1 MFSKNQ
7 SGSSLNR
14 QLFETY
20 MALDNW
26 HQFRLRLFI
35 EGIFVGIAGGLSIS
49 LFRFLLNESEDLR
62 IYLYYTCLIPAL
74 RRDDLLPLLSYTLL
88 LLAIG
93 GAIYAMCRYA
103 PMAGGS
109 GIPQVKGVILG
120 LMKMKW
126 LRILWVKILAG
137 AIGIGAG
144 LSLGRE
150 GPSIQIG
157 AVAGQGLSRMLGR
170 TRMEERYLITSGA
183 SAGLAAAFNA
193 PLAGMMF
200 ALEELHRNFSGA
212 VLLPTMTSAITATIV
227 TRCFFGNG
235 TSFHFVDLV
244 PLPAQYLWYV
254 ALIAL
259 ICGLAGII
267 FNYGLLHIGA
277 FYHPKVFR
285 NQASKIIF
293 ALLCAG
299 VLGFLLPQV
308 LGGEKDGQEKPTEQR
323 QEMKTAYIASAFD
336 LIFAAERFNNHRP
349 YVMAGITPMMN
360 LSGNTSGFIKLK
372 KSEVFLELGL
382 GCDFYLPYFKLRP
395 ELKFMYGI
403 TDTFDSNQVKNVR
416 DDSKKPYAMAAKAA
430 HSKIIALTFYFE

>member
-62 IYLYYTCLIPAL
+62 IYLYYACLIPAL
-74 RRDDLLPLLSYTLL
+74 RRDDLLPLLSYALL
-88 LLAIG
+88 LLVIG

-157 AVAGQGLSRMLGR
+157 AVAGQGLSRTLGR
-170 TRMEERYLITSGA
+170 TRME
-183 SAGLAAAFNA
+183 
-193 PLAGMMF
+193 
-200 ALEELHRNFSGA
+200 
-212 VLLPTMTSAITATIV
+212 
-227 TRCFFGNG
+227 
-235 TSFHFVDLV
+235 
-244 PLPAQYLWYV
+244 
-254 ALIAL
+254 
-259 ICGLAGII
+259 
-267 FNYGLLHIGA
+267 
-277 FYHPKVFR
+277 
-285 NQASKIIF
+285 
-293 ALLCAG
+293 
-299 VLGFLLPQV
+299 
-308 LGGEKDGQEKPTEQR
+308 
-323 QEMKTAYIASAFD
+323 
-336 LIFAAERFNNHRP
+336 
-349 YVMAGITPMMN
+349 
-360 LSGNTSGFIKLK
+360 
-372 KSEVFLELGL
+372 
-382 GCDFYLPYFKLRP
+382 
-395 ELKFMYGI
+395 
-403 TDTFDSNQVKNVR
+403 
-416 DDSKKPYAMAAKAA
+416 
-430 HSKIIALTFYFE
+430 

>member
-62 IYLYYTCLIPAL
+62 IYLYYTCLIPPL
-74 RRDDLLPLLSYTLL
+74 RRDDLLPLLSYALL

-93 GAIYAMCRYA
+93 GALYAMCRYA

-277 FYHPKVFR
+277 STIRRSLGRRHPR
-285 NQASKIIF
+285 S
-293 ALLCAG
+293 
-299 VLGFLLPQV
+299 FLPSSVPVCSDSSSRRSWAAATILSTSSPSRATRSPFCCFFWQ
-308 LGGEKDGQEKPTEQR
+308 PNISSPSSA
-323 QEMKTAYIASAFD
+323 TAAARPADSSCPCSSSA
-336 LIFAAERFNNHRP
+336 P
-349 YVMAGITPMMN
+349 
-360 LSGNTSGFIKLK
+360 
-372 KSEVFLELGL
+372 
-382 GCDFYLPYFKLRP
+382 
-395 ELKFMYGI
+395 
-403 TDTFDSNQVKNVR
+403 
-416 DDSKKPYAMAAKAA
+416 
-430 HSKIIALTFYFE
+430 

>member
-62 IYLYYTCLIPAL
+62 IYLYYACLIPAL

-88 LLAIG
+88 LLVIG
-93 GAIYAMCRYA
+93 GALCAMCRYA

-157 AVAGQGLSRMLGR
+157 AVAGQGLSRTLGR

-200 ALEELHRNFSGA
+200 ALEELQRNFSGA

-285 NQASKIIF
+285 TQASKIIF

-308 LGGEKDGQEKPTEQR
+308 LGGGNHLVDQLAVTNYPL
-323 QEMKTAYIASAFD
+323 AF
-336 LIFAAERFNNHRP
+336 L
-349 YVMAGITPMMN
+349 
-360 LSGNTSGFIKLK
+360 LL
-372 KSEVFLELGL
+372 LL
-382 GCDFYLPYFKLRP
+382 
-395 ELKFMYGI
+395 
-403 TDTFDSNQVKNVR
+403 
-416 DDSKKPYAMAAKAA
+416 AAKYIFTLISYGCGAPGGFFLPLLV
-430 HSKIIALTFYFE
+430 IGALTGAVLAH

>member
-62 IYLYYTCLIPAL
+62 THLYYACLIPAL

-88 LLAIG
+88 LLVIG

-157 AVAGQGLSRMLGR
+157 AVAGQGLSRTLSR

-227 TRCFFGNG
+227 
-235 TSFHFVDLV
+235 

-285 NQASKIIF
+285 TQASKIIF

-308 LGGEKDGQEKPTEQR
+308 LGGGNHLVDQLAVTSYPL
-323 QEMKTAYIASAFD
+323 AF
-336 LIFAAERFNNHRP
+336 L
-349 YVMAGITPMMN
+349 
-360 LSGNTSGFIKLK
+360 LL
-372 KSEVFLELGL
+372 LL
-382 GCDFYLPYFKLRP
+382 
-395 ELKFMYGI
+395 
-403 TDTFDSNQVKNVR
+403 
-416 DDSKKPYAMAAKAA
+416 AAKYIFTLISYGCGAPG
-430 HSKIIALTFYFE
+430 